1 MAVEKLNTLF
11 ETPAHVRISS
21 QQYIDDPRSEQKSDL
36 IEGVFVMASPAS
48 YRHEDLVTFLIGT
61 LAAYVTSNKL
71 GKVLGSNAAF
81 ELSEDNVYQP
91 DISFIRTERLHL
103 ARDVYFPGPP
113 DIAIE
118 IISPSSRNYDTV
130 EKKINYA
137 RYGVQ
142 EYWLI
147 DPIHEQ
153 ATFYTRTG
161 DQFSPLAAEENILR
175 SQLLAGF
182 WLRLDWLFPPAGMD
196 RPSLLDIAGQQG
208 LLA

>member
-1 MAVEKLNTLF
+1 MTVEKLNTLF

-48 YRHEDLVTFLIGT
+48 YLHEDLVIFLIGT
-61 LAAYVTSNKL
+61 LATYVTARKL

-91 DISFIRTERLHL
+91 DISFILAERLYL
-103 ARDVYFPGPP
+103 ASDVYFPGPP

-153 ATFYTRTG
+153 ATFYTRVG
-161 DQFSPLAAEENILR
+161 DQFSAIAAEDNVLR

-182 WLRLDWLFPPAGMD
+182 WLRLDWLFPPEGED